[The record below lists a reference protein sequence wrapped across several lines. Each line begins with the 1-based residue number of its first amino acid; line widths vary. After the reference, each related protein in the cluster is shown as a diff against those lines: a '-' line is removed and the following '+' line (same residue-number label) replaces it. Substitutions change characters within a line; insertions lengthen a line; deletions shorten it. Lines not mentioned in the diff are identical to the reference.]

1 MRLSWQEV
9 ETACNHYGL
18 GLVLSEDG
26 DLILVNLKDNRDYAY
41 PKSFEEAI
49 SMSLEFHNRVKAQD

>member
-1 MRLSWQEV
+1 MRCDWQEV
-9 ETACNHYGL
+9 DTARNPYGL

-26 DLILVNLKDNRDYAY
+26 DLILVNLRDNRDYAY

-49 SMSLEFHNRVKAQD
+49 SMSLEFHNRVKAED

>member
-1 MRLSWQEV
+1 MRFDWQEV

-26 DLILVNLKDNRDYAY
+26 DLILVNLRDNRDYAY